1 MSHILTGE
9 DLESLSIFFN
19 IGATFESG
27 FFSHIFTN
35 SITSLRAAF
44 IITYWQR
51 VSSYWTMSWLIVE
64 AILVLL
70 GN

>member
-9 DLESLSIFFN
+9 HLESLSIFFN

-35 SITSLRAAF
+35 SIATLRAAF

-51 VSSYWTMSWLIVE
+51 VSSYWTMCWLIE

-70 GN
+70 SN